1 MLHNNVKFYIYIFI
15 CILAGCAS
23 PLNTDTVSFLVPSS
37 HENHKNI
44 EGLHIAVVPVDTKEK
59 SDETFGTDLKAAGIL
74 PIHLIVQNDGT
85 KEFEINHEQIFGVAN
100 DVYTVAYTLNKAAN
114 HVRSSSIGTTA
125 VAGAITGMVAGAA
138 IGAGI
143 GAGVGSTSDDTSQGA
158 ASGAIIGGTVGT
170 ASGVGAGLSD
180 SFTAQF
186 KRELANLAFEDRVI
200 YPGDIQQGFIYL
212 KWNPY
217 NKIRVKVFD
226 ITENKIHDLMFDI
239 SLLR

>member
-44 EGLHIAVVPVDTKEK
+44 EGLHVAVVPVDTKEK

-143 GAGVGSTSDDTSQGA
+143 GAGVGQDDGGA
-158 ASGAIIGGTVGT
+158 DGT
-170 ASGVGAGLSD
+170 
-180 SFTAQF
+180 
-186 KRELANLAFEDRVI
+186 
-200 YPGDIQQGFIYL
+200 
-212 KWNPY
+212 
-217 NKIRVKVFD
+217 
-226 ITENKIHDLMFDI
+226 
-239 SLLR
+239 